1 MITQNY
7 NTQPSIAINELFRN
21 LSSPRQASPWQ
32 WTETDD
38 AWKGEVDLPGFT
50 REEVTVSLDKD
61 RLLVVEARQADL
73 PESESRDFSRSEKTL
88 RLRIPREVDAEKLGA
103 KLEDGVL
110 RVTLPKVI
118 PDSQIA
124 RKIELN

>member
-73 PESESRDFSRSEKTL
+73 PEGESRDFSRSEKTL

>member
-61 RLLVVEARQADL
+61 RLLVVEARQTDL
-73 PESESRDFSRSEKTL
+73 PEGESRDFSRSEKTL

>member
-73 PESESRDFSRSEKTL
+73 PEGESRDFSRSEKTL
-88 RLRIPREVDAEKLGA
+88 RLKIPREVDAEKLGA